1 MQRRSFLIAA
11 TIGVAWPALALAQ
24 QQQPSGAPARPSA
37 NTGPIQIEPA
47 NDLERAFIG
56 ALHDEAA
63 RPEFRRLLLD
73 SQVALSLQSNLDDAP
88 PRLLSLGEGRQ
99 AGFVFTSAARLSEVM
114 GPAAPRAIITG
125 REALGRLRE
134 KYVILNWRLAPMLT
148 LEPPDVASYLN
159 TAPTEAHPHP

>member
-11 TIGVAWPALALAQ
+11 SAGVAWPVLAWA
-24 QQQPSGAPARPSA
+24 QQQPSGTTPARPPA
-37 NTGPIQIEPA
+37 NTGPRQIEPA
-47 NDLERAFIG
+47 NDLERAFIA
-56 ALHDEAA
+56 ALHDEEA

-73 SQVALSLQSNLDDAP
+73 SQVALALQSNLDDAP
-88 PRLLSLGEGRQ
+88 PRLLALGEGRQ
-99 AGFVFTSAARLSEVM
+99 AGFVFTSAARLAEVM
-114 GPAAPRAIITG
+114 GPAAPRAVITG
-125 REALGRLRE
+125 REAFERLRE

>member
-11 TIGVAWPALALAQ
+11 SAAAALPALAHAQ
-24 QQQPSGAPARPSA
+24 TQPGATPPARPP
-37 NTGPIQIEPA
+37 GPPQIRPA
-47 NDLERAFIG
+47 NDLERAFVA
-56 ALHDEAA
+56 ALNDEAA

-73 SQVALSLQSNLDDAP
+73 SQVALALQSNLDDAP
-88 PRLLSLGEGRQ
+88 PRLLSLAEGRQ
-99 AGFVFTSAARLSEVM
+99 AGFLFTSEARLIEVM
-114 GPAAPRAIITG
+114 GASAPHAVLSG
-125 REALGRLRE
+125 REALTRLRD